1 MKIINQTSEILNQ
14 TVNLIDSLSQA
25 EYTKPLNVL
34 NDTSV
39 GQHFRH
45 IIEFYVEL
53 INGYEKNLICY
64 DDRKRNTDFETNQNN
79 IISKFKA
86 INNKIK
92 SFNLNKS
99 ITVKSNHGIDKEGD
113 SLSQSSV
120 LRELIYALDHTVHH
134 LAIIKIA
141 IQTEYKHINL
151 DPNLGVAP
159 STIKNNLK
167 LCAQ

>member
-14 TVNLIDSLSQA
+14 TINLIDSLSQS
-25 EYTKPLNVL
+25 EYTTPLSVL

-64 DDRKRNTDFETNQNN
+64 DNRKRNTDFETNQDL
-79 IISKFKA
+79 IISKFRA
-86 INNKIK
+86 INDEIK
-92 SFNLNKS
+92 SFDLNKNIS
-99 ITVKSNHGIDKEGD
+99 IKSNHGTDDEGD
-113 SLSQSSV
+113 SLSQSSI

-141 IQTEYKHINL
+141 IQSEYKHLEL

-159 STIKNNLK
+159 STIRNNMK